1 MLRAGVAEDEEPEVS
16 VAILADG
23 LVVRCASL
31 GPTVAAPSRR
41 RTEFCPNTV
50 DVFAWPMD
58 QYDLTTRCAKHPG
71 LLSRGTGG
79 TPRPGSISLNPYPH
93 GIHMSMDREI
103 SL

>member
-1 MLRAGVAEDEEPEVS
+1 MM

-41 RTEFCPNTV
+41 RTRFCPNTV

-58 QYDLTTRCAKHPG
+58 QYDLTSRSVRSCLPEALQYLMLLAKDRLGG
-71 LLSRGTGG
+71 LKQGG
-79 TPRPGSISLNPYPH
+79 CDLGSSCLV
-93 GIHMSMDREI
+93 
-103 SL
+103 

>member
-1 MLRAGVAEDEEPEVS
+1 MS

-41 RTEFCPNTV
+41 RTQFCPNTV

-58 QYDLTTRCAKHPG
+58 QYDLTTR
-71 LLSRGTGG
+71 
-79 TPRPGSISLNPYPH
+79 YP
-93 GIHMSMDREI
+93 
-103 SL
+103 

>member
-1 MLRAGVAEDEEPEVS
+1 M

-41 RTEFCPNTV
+41 RTRFCPDTV

-58 QYDLTTRCAKHPG
+58 QYDLTTRSDIPCSRQSAIYVNSGLRGVLVWGNWHPSNVVIRHI
-71 LLSRGTGG
+71 LTTYRPARSCCGTS
-79 TPRPGSISLNPYPH
+79 TT
-93 GIHMSMDREI
+93 
-103 SL
+103 

>member
-1 MLRAGVAEDEEPEVS
+1 M
-16 VAILADG
+16 AILADG

-58 QYDLTTRCAKHPG
+58 QYDLTTRCAKHPEFHI
-71 LLSRGTGG
+71 LAV
-79 TPRPGSISLNPYPH
+79 
-93 GIHMSMDREI
+93 MACAV
-103 SL
+103 

>member
-1 MLRAGVAEDEEPEVS
+1 M

-41 RTEFCPNTV
+41 RTRFCPDTV

-58 QYDLTTRCAKHPG
+58 QYDLTTRSVRYSLFQAVCQLCQQSFAGSLGVGQLASFKCCDQTYSDD
-71 LLSRGTGG
+71 LLSCKK
-79 TPRPGSISLNPYPH
+79 L
-93 GIHMSMDREI
+93 
-103 SL
+103 L